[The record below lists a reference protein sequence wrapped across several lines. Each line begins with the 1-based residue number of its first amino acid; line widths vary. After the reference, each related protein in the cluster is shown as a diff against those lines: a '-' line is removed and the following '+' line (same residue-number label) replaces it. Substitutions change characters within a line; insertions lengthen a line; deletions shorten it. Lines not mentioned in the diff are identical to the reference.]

1 MLAFD
6 LSNVG
11 GFMDSSSHAVGN
23 YITNRKYSHLTLPE
37 KQLLSDNN
45 IIYLQCMSYCPI
57 TCVVGLKQNELSF
70 PSAEMPPSFCSRE
83 GWSFFYDIET

>member
-6 LSNVG
+6 LSNFG
-11 GFMDSSSHAVGN
+11 GFIDSSSHAVGN

-45 IIYLQCMSYCPI
+45 IIFLQCMSYPPI

-70 PSAEMPPSFCSRE
+70 PSAETPPSFCSRE
-83 GWSFFYDIET
+83 RWSFFDDIET